1 MNACLT
7 RQRPIRHLPGRLPI
21 FFRRVQSAFHRW
33 EAANPKVS
41 SQNQLC
47 NDTDENFWPRKDW
60 YKPCTSRCVFRL
72 DKEFGEQRT
81 RLTFD
86 GEISTECI
94 ESLERCCEEALKDGK
109 PVDLVLRD
117 ITRVDEAGQA
127 LLGRLAA
134 RGVCL
139 FANGVYVSYLLDNI
153 RGNVSANGKDRKQK

>member
-7 RQRPIRHLPGRLPI
+7 RLRPIRHLPGRLPTC
-21 FFRRVQSAFHRW
+21 FRRVQSALHLW

-41 SQNQLC
+41 SQNHLC
-47 NDTDENFWPRKDW
+47 NDTGENFWPRKDW
-60 YKPCTSRCVFRL
+60 YKPCTSKFVFRL
-72 DKEFGEQRT
+72 DKELGGRRT

-109 PVDLVLRD
+109 PVDLSLRD
-117 ITRVDEAGQA
+117 ITGVDEAGKA

-139 FANGVYVSYLLDNI
+139 FANGVYISFLLDNI